1 MVEVRVARRLECPAP
16 KARGES
22 PLWVIE
28 LAGISERKN
37 LESVV
42 EVKNGVKQYLE
53 MEYIGM
59 LEPYL
64 TSYWSKEYGKIIK
77 KRALY
82 RLKTAQKS

>member
-1 MVEVRVARRLECPAP
+1 MVEVRVARRLECPVL

-28 LAGISERKN
+28 LAGTNERKN

-42 EVKNGVKQYLE
+42 EGKNVVKQYLE

-59 LEPYL
+59 LESSL
-64 TSYWSKEYGKIIK
+64 AI
-77 KRALY
+77 
-82 RLKTAQKS
+82 